1 MVRVRSS
8 MHGAVSIVNAIATG
22 RGATLGIS
30 LGIEAVIEAVP
41 GRGIIFENKESN
53 LSARLIR
60 AVIETSVPRQEL
72 EKNKLRITVNT
83 EIPSGY
89 GLKSSSAI
97 SSVISLACAKI
108 FKPKATDNEIL
119 RDGVQASIKSK
130 VSITGA
136 FDDACGCYF
145 GGFAVTDNTN
155 IKIIKTE
162 KAPEDLSA
170 IVFIP
175 KSRKRGN
182 VKKLKI
188 LQNVFSQAWS
198 LANNSDYWNAMTL
211 NGLATS
217 SILGS
222 DPRIL
227 TELMESGALGA
238 SVSGNGP
245 AIAAVAKNDRVSSVK
260 KVFSSL
266 DGSSIVSSINNQKA
280 EVHEV

>member
-1 MVRVRSS
+1 MVQVRAS

-30 LGIEAVIEAVP
+30 LGIETTVVAEP
-41 GRGIIFENKESN
+41 GKGIFFENRESS

-60 AVIETSVPRQEL
+60 SVVETSVPKPDL
-72 EKNKLRITVNT
+72 ERNRLRISVKT

-97 SSVISLACAKI
+97 SSAISLACAKI
-108 FKPKATDNEIL
+108 FKPGAADLEIL
-119 RDGVQASIKSK
+119 RDGVHASIQSK

-136 FDDACGCYF
+136 FDDACACYF

-155 IKIIKTE
+155 IKIIRSE
-162 KAPEDLSA
+162 KAPADLSSV
-170 IVFIP
+170 IFIP
-175 KSRKRGN
+175 KSRRRGN
-182 VKKLKI
+182 VKKLRVLENI
-188 LQNVFSQAWS
+188 FAQAWD
-198 LANNSDYWNAMTL
+198 LASKSEYWNAMIL

-217 SILGS
+217 TLLGS

-227 TELMESGALGA
+227 TELIESGALGA

-245 AIAAVAKNDRVSSVK
+245 AIAAVARNDKISNVK

-266 DGSSIVSSINNQKA
+266 EGETLVSPINNKKA
-280 EVHEV
+280 EVYEV

>member
-1 MVRVRSS
+1 MTIVTAN

-30 LGIEAVIEAVP
+30 LGIEATVEKES
-41 GRGIIFENKESN
+41 GKGLFFENRESN

-60 AVIETSVPRQEL
+60 AVIETSVPHQEL
-72 EKNKLRITVNT
+72 EQNKLRISVKT

-97 SSVISLACAKI
+97 SSVISLACAKL
-108 FKPKATDNEIL
+108 FKPRATDLDIL
-119 RDGVQASIKSK
+119 KDGVRASIQSK

-136 FDDACGCYF
+136 FDDACACYF
-145 GGFAVTDNTN
+145 GGFVVTDNTN
-155 IKIIKTE
+155 IRIIKAE

-170 IVFIP
+170 VIFIP
-175 KSRKRGN
+175 KSRRRGN

-188 LQNVFSQAWS
+188 LQNVFSQAWE
-198 LANNSDYWNAMTL
+198 LASKSDYWNAMTL

-217 SILGS
+217 TILDS
-222 DPRIL
+222 DPKIL
-227 TELMESGALGA
+227 TDLIEGGALGA

-245 AIAAVAKNDRVSSVK
+245 AIAAVARNDRVSSIK
-260 KVFSSL
+260 RVFSSL
-266 DGSSIVSSINNQKA
+266 VGTTIVSPVNNKRA
-280 EVHEV
+280 EVREV

>member
-1 MVRVRSS
+1 MRTVKAT

-22 RGATLGIS
+22 KGATLGIS
-30 LGIEAVIEAVP
+30 LGVEALVEAES
-41 GRGIIFENKESN
+41 GKGIFFENKESN

-60 AVIETSVPRQEL
+60 EVVETSVPRQEL
-72 EKNKLRITVNT
+72 EVNKIRISVKT

-97 SSVISLACAKI
+97 SSVISLACAKL
-108 FKPKATDNEIL
+108 FKPKATDIDIL
-119 RDGVQASIKSK
+119 RDGVKASIKTK
-130 VSITGA
+130 VSMTGA
-136 FDDACGCYF
+136 FDDACACYF

-155 IKIIKTE
+155 IKIIKYE
-162 KAPEDLSA
+162 RAPEDLTA

-175 KSRKRGN
+175 RSRKRGN

-188 LQNVFSQAWS
+188 LQPVFSQAWD
-198 LANNSDYWNAMTL
+198 LAYKGEYWNAMIL

-217 SILGS
+217 AILDS
-222 DPRIL
+222 DPKIL
-227 TELMESGALGA
+227 TELIENGALGA

-245 AIAAVAKNDRVSSVK
+245 SIAAIVKNDKVSNVK

-266 DGSSIVSSINNQKA
+266 EGTTLVSSINNKKA